1 MFFPL
6 RALAAGYTD
15 LFRGLPLIIVLYLVG
30 FGIPGLQGSDGTR
43 IPAAVLGTIALILTY
58 SAYVSE
64 VFRAGIEAVH
74 PSQRLAARSLGLSH
88 GQTMRLVVLPQ
99 AVRKVTPAL
108 MNDFI
113 AMQKDVG
120 LISVLGAVDAVRAA
134 QIETAKFFNFTPYV
148 LAGLLFV
155 LLALPMIRFTDWYT
169 ARLRAREQSGDRMSV
184 LRVEGVHKAFGDTA
198 VLQGLDL
205 EISAHEVVALI
216 GASGSGKSTLLRAIT
231 LLEPIGDGQL
241 WLGDTDISDPRIDGD
256 AVRSRIG
263 VVFRAYNLFPHLS
276 VLDNVTLGL
285 RHVHRQ
291 SRDAAEARGLELLER
306 IGLTPLARA
315 YPDRLSGGQQQRV
328 AIARALASSPE
339 LLLPTRSRAP
349 STRSS

>member
-1 MFFPL
+1 MLISIASTLVLAIIAWLTIINTPGFARVQATFFDPAVFVEALPRVWDGFLLNLRVLFFAVIGVLVLSITIAAIRTLRGPVFFPL

-30 FGIPGLQGSDGTR
+30 FGIPGLQGPTGTR
-43 IPAAVLGTIALILTY
+43 IPAEVLGTIALILTY

-88 GQTMRLVVLPQ
+88 GTAMRLVVLPQ

-134 QIETAKFFNFTPYV
+134 QIETAHAFNFTPYV
-148 LAGLLFV
+148 VAGLLFV

-169 ARLRAREQSGDRMSV
+169 ARLRSREQ
-184 LRVEGVHKAFGDTA
+184 
-198 VLQGLDL
+198 
-205 EISAHEVVALI
+205 I
-216 GASGSGKSTLLRAIT
+216 GGI
-231 LLEPIGDGQL
+231 
-241 WLGDTDISDPRIDGD
+241 
-256 AVRSRIG
+256 V
-263 VVFRAYNLFPHLS
+263 
-276 VLDNVTLGL
+276 
-285 RHVHRQ
+285 
-291 SRDAAEARGLELLER
+291 
-306 IGLTPLARA
+306 
-315 YPDRLSGGQQQRV
+315 
-328 AIARALASSPE
+328 
-339 LLLPTRSRAP
+339 
-349 STRSS
+349 